1 MFLFTMRKTK
11 GLVRTIVTRTA
22 VQTGEVQVTLITTKE
37 ELPNKEQFIAEVQN
51 RCQLL
56 NQLCKM

>member
-1 MFLFTMRKTK
+1 MRKTK

-51 RCQLL
+51 RCQRL

>member
-1 MFLFTMRKTK
+1 M
-11 GLVRTIVTRTA
+11 TRTA